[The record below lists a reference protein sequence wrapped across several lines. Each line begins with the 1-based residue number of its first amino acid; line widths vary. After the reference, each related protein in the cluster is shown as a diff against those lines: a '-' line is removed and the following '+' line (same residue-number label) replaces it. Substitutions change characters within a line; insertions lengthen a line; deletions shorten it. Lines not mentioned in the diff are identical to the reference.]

1 METNERTPQ
10 WEDLIRNRLSND
22 DFKSRTCKIFSRTT
36 TNSRNNSDEVCPCG
50 RLVRRHSFDGE
61 SLQAKAKRE
70 KNSNWKT
77 PSQFKKNQSFIVP
90 VNIFGRLKSNGCKFI
105 RLDAQADVRIAYDLL
120 LADCGG
126 EKHKP
131 ALILS
136 VYGGAKYFIMTEK
149 LEKPII
155 RGIIDAATIAGK

>member
-1 METNERTPQ
+1 METNEKPAP
-10 WEDLIRNRLSND
+10 WEDLIRNRLINH
-22 DFKSRTCKIFSRTT
+22 DFKSRTCKVFNRTP
-36 TNSRNNSDEVCPCG
+36 TNSRNDFHEVCSCG
-50 RLVRRHSFDGE
+50 RLVRSHSFDGE
-61 SLQAKAKRE
+61 SLQAEAQRE
-70 KNSNWKT
+70 NKLNWT
-77 PSQFKKNQSFIVP
+77 PPSQFKPNHSFNVP

-105 RLDAQADVRIAYDLL
+105 QLDAQSDINVVYDLL
-120 LADCGG
+120 VADCGG

-149 LEKPII
+149 LEKSII